1 MKRQNKNPLGLFKR
15 LLSSK
20 TKASKKNYSAEK
32 KYKNYSRL
40 VDNFMTKV
48 QVD

>member
-15 LLSSK
+15 LFSSK
-20 TKASKKNYSAEK
+20 TSKKNYSAEK